1 MSTWGRYVVK
11 KGQNHVVI
19 ECPLSPTTTPVNAT
33 SRASKIKHLFLL
45 LSMKAKLWYELRFR
59 PKMNSYLFFY
69 FFIKFLFAINI
80 RSNAVVR
87 TIGPAIAVR
96 KSAVGII
103 SISIWKSIVTSI
115 PVASIPVVS
124 SVKFL
129 DIFGFYTIFLTGT
142 CRKDFISSLFK
153 TPDQTIN
160 REWEF
165 EFSVIC
171 VDYSTRINIQIGRFN
186 SQ

>member
-1 MSTWGRYVVK
+1 MNIY
-11 KGQNHVVI
+11 
-19 ECPLSPTTTPVNAT
+19 
-33 SRASKIKHLFLL
+33 LF
-45 LSMKAKLWYELRFR
+45 
-59 PKMNSYLFFY
+59 LFFY

-96 KSAVGII
+96 TSAVGII

-129 DIFGFYTIFLTGT
+129 DIFGFYTIFLNGVET
-142 CRKDFISSLFK
+142 ILFQARFR
-153 TPDQTIN
+153 P
-160 REWEF
+160 
-165 EFSVIC
+165 
-171 VDYSTRINIQIGRFN
+171 QIKQEIMSEN
-186 SQ
+186 LILL

>member
-1 MSTWGRYVVK
+1 
-11 KGQNHVVI
+11 
-19 ECPLSPTTTPVNAT
+19 
-33 SRASKIKHLFLL
+33 
-45 LSMKAKLWYELRFR
+45 
-59 PKMNSYLFFY
+59 MNSYLFFY

-124 SVKFL
+124 SVKF
-129 DIFGFYTIFLTGT
+129 FGYIWVLSDFFNW

-153 TPDQTIN
+153 TPDQTKN
-160 REWEF
+160 HE
-165 EFSVIC
+165 
-171 VDYSTRINIQIGRFN
+171 
-186 SQ
+186 

>member
-1 MSTWGRYVVK
+1 
-11 KGQNHVVI
+11 
-19 ECPLSPTTTPVNAT
+19 
-33 SRASKIKHLFLL
+33 
-45 LSMKAKLWYELRFR
+45 
-59 PKMNSYLFFY
+59 MNSYLFFY

-153 TPDQTIN
+153 TPDQTKN
-160 REWEF
+160 HE
-165 EFSVIC
+165 
-171 VDYSTRINIQIGRFN
+171 
-186 SQ
+186 